1 MIKYLI
7 GIDEAG
13 RGPLAGPVSLAVVV
27 WEARRDRE
35 LKQLFAGVK
44 DCKQLSEKQREEWGV
59 KLKKAEREGLIKIA
73 ASFASNA
80 VIDERGIAPAI
91 RLALARALRRL
102 ALSPAECRVL
112 LDGSL
117 RAPRQYPQQETLIKG
132 DEREPIIA
140 LASIVAKVRR
150 DRLMTRLARQ
160 YPGYGFELH
169 KGYGTRAHYAAIK
182 KFGCSPLHRQS
193 FLTNLG

>member
-1 MIKYLI
+1 VIKYVI

-13 RGPLAGPVSLAVVV
+13 RGPLAGPVSLAVVA

-35 LKQLFAGVK
+35 LKQWFVGVK
-44 DCKQLSEKQREEWGV
+44 DCKQLSEKQREEWRA
-59 KLKKAEREGLIKIA
+59 KLKSAEREGLVKIA

-80 VIDERGIAPAI
+80 VIDEWGIMLAI

-102 ALSPAECRVL
+102 ALPPAQCRVL

-117 RAPRQYPQQETLIKG
+117 RAPRQYQDQETLIKG

-150 DRLMTRLARQ
+150 DRLMTRLARE

-182 KFGCSPLHRQS
+182 KIGRSPLHRQT

>member
-182 KFGCSPLHRQS
+182 KFGRSPIHRRT